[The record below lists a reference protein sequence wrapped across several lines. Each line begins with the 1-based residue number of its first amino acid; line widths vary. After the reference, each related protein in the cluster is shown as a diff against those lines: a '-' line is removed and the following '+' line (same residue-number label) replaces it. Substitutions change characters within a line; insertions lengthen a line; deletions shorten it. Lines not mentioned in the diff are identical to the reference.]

1 MRRISRAGC
10 WASLQLATRH
20 GDTIPDPQ
28 DPNIETAYNYR
39 YDQLGNLVHDAAAHI
54 DAIDWTVA
62 GKVKRVDHA
71 TGQGP
76 DLEFAYG
83 AGGQRISKQVG
94 GAVMRYLWASCRST
108 SSATSRTTW

>member
-20 GDTIPDPQ
+20 GVTVPEPQ
-28 DPNIETAYNYR
+28 DDNIETAYNYH

-54 DAIDWTVA
+54 DQIDWTVA

-71 TGQGP
+71 T
-76 DLEFAYG
+76 
-83 AGGQRISKQVG
+83 V
-94 GAVMRYLWASCRST
+94 
-108 SSATSRTTW
+108 